1 MRYVECPEILV
12 TSEQSLF
19 LAGGISGCADWQ
31 AEMVALLR
39 DTGYTLLN
47 PRRKNFP
54 IGDPSAAK
62 AQIAWEF
69 EHLRK
74 AEKIL
79 FWFSPETLNPVVL
92 YELGAWSMT
101 DKPLFIGIHPDY
113 QRRRDVEI
121 QSALARPEVE
131 IVYSLAALAGQV
143 KNAVSH
149 LPG

>member
-1 MRYVECPEILV
+1 MRYLECPERLDQDENSV
-12 TSEQSLF
+12 F

-31 AEMVALLR
+31 AEMVELLR
-39 DTGYTLLN
+39 DIDYTILN

-54 IGDPSAAK
+54 MDDASAAQT
-62 AQIAWEF
+62 QITWEYD
-69 EHLRK
+69 HLRK

-101 DKPLFIGIHPDY
+101 EKPLFVGVHPDY

-121 QSALARPEVE
+121 QTALARPDVQ
-131 IVYSLAALAGQV
+131 IVYSLADLAAQV
-143 KNAVSH
+143 KRNSK
-149 LPG
+149 